1 MPTSWNALLDILAA
15 MPEEALS
22 EVNVLLPSVAPG
34 LLEAA
39 PLHLCAYGAVLRAIS
54 LNGDGST
61 A

>member
-1 MPTSWNALLDILAA
+1 MPNIWNALLDILAA

-22 EVNVLLPSVAPG
+22 EVNVLPSVAAG
-34 LLEAA
+34 LLQAA
-39 PLHLCAYGAVLRAIS
+39 PLHLCAYGAVLCAIS